1 MSEQADIVR
10 AYIAG
15 LTEHRPSDVEEAVAL
30 TALEQLRRERDD
42 FEQRLHAYKSGEIAG
57 CADDM
62 VLGCCPHG
70 VNLDREFC
78 PEGCRV

>member
-10 AYIAG
+10 AYIVG

-42 FEQRLHAYKSGEIAG
+42 FEQRLHAYKRGE
-57 CADDM
+57 
-62 VLGCCPHG
+62 L
-70 VNLDREFC
+70 
-78 PEGCRV
+78 